1 MECTYLI
8 LLDYC
13 VGEIIKVKLTASEK
27 QQLDQTEDHEEFL
40 YSIEDKYNFKVS
52 QVSWMLCDN
61 LCERIY
67 GMEVYPTYEA

>member
-1 MECTYLI
+1 MENTYLI

-13 VGEIIKVKLTASEK
+13 VGEVIKVKLTESEK

-40 YSIEDKYNFKVS
+40 SSIEDKYNFKVS
-52 QVSWMLCDN
+52 QVSWMLCGN

-67 GMEVYPTYEA
+67 GLDVYTTYDA

>member
-13 VGEIIKVKLTASEK
+13 VGEVIKVKLTESEK
-27 QQLDQTEDHEEFL
+27 QQLDQTENHEDFL
-40 YSIEDKYNFKVS
+40 YSIEDKYHFKVS

-67 GMEVYPTYEA
+67 GLDVYPTYEA

>member
-13 VGEIIKVKLTASEK
+13 VGEVIKVKLTESEK
-27 QQLDQTEDHEEFL
+27 QQLDQTEDHEDFL
-40 YSIEDKYNFKVS
+40 YSIEDKYDFKVS
-52 QVSWMLCDN
+52 QVSWMLCDD

-67 GMEVYPTYEA
+67 GMDVYPTYEA

>member
-13 VGEIIKVKLTASEK
+13 VGEVIKVKLTESEK
-27 QQLDQTEDHEEFL
+27 QQLDQTEDHEDFL
-40 YSIEDKYNFKVS
+40 YSIEGKYNFKVS

-67 GMEVYPTYEA
+67 GMDVYPTYEA

>member
-13 VGEIIKVKLTASEK
+13 VGEVIKVKLTESE
-27 QQLDQTEDHEEFL
+27 QTEDHEDFL
-40 YSIEDKYNFKVS
+40 YSIEDKYDFKVS
-52 QVSWMLCDN
+52 QVSWMLCEN

-67 GMEVYPTYEA
+67 GMDVYPAYEA

>member
-13 VGEIIKVKLTASEK
+13 VGEVIKVKLTESEK
-27 QQLDQTEDHEEFL
+27 RQLDQTEDHEDFL
-40 YSIEDKYNFKVS
+40 YSIEDKYDFKVS

-67 GMEVYPTYEA
+67 GMDVYPTYEA

>member
-13 VGEIIKVKLTASEK
+13 VGEVIKVKLTESEK
-27 QQLDQTEDHEEFL
+27 QQLDQTEDHEDFL
-40 YSIEDKYNFKVS
+40 YSIEDKYDFKVS
-52 QVSWMLCDN
+52 QVLWMLCDN

-67 GMEVYPTYEA
+67 GMDVYPTYEA

>member
-13 VGEIIKVKLTASEK
+13 VGEVIKVKLSESEK

-40 YSIEDKYNFKVS
+40 YSIEDKYHFKVS

-67 GMEVYPTYEA
+67 DMDVYPTYEA

>member
-1 MECTYLI
+1 MENTYLI

-13 VGEIIKVKLTASEK
+13 VGEVIKVKLSESEK
-27 QQLDQTEDHEEFL
+27 RQLDQTENHEEFL
-40 YSIEDKYNFKVS
+40 YSIEDKYQFKVS

-67 GMEVYPTYEA
+67 GMDVFPIYEA

>member
-13 VGEIIKVKLTASEK
+13 VGEVIKVKLTESEK

-40 YSIEDKYNFKVS
+40 YSIENKYHFKVS

-67 GMEVYPTYEA
+67 GMDVYPTYEA